1 MFILEEYSHMGV
13 TKGYLILNLGCYFIV
28 VVLIFLRE
36 GFMEPRLALNSWSS
50 CLPFPPKG
58 WSHRCAPACLVC
70 KLLFLFICMYMY
82 VSCVCVCE
90 CECHMTWHS
99 HVMRHVTHMCV
110 EVREQS
116 L

>member
-58 WSHRCAPACLVC
+58 WSHRCAHHKRWILGFNILIWNDINIQTIAEG
-70 KLLFLFICMYMY
+70 Y
-82 VSCVCVCE
+82 VN
-90 CECHMTWHS
+90 
-99 HVMRHVTHMCV
+99 
-110 EVREQS
+110 
-116 L
+116 